1 MPTPP
6 TLNTWLV
13 GRVRGSDTI
22 HAAMLVPLTEGSRLV
37 TLHTRCSASAGRGGH
52 ASERPFTTELLSGPG
67 GGKVCADCVAE
78 WEADQADRAGPD
90 APTKV
95 CAFCRSTQ
103 PTLAFRRD
111 RRTRD
116 GRSTICRR
124 CRHAAHDV
132 IAESTQIVADAAAAI
147 ARERENAARTDDIIG
162 RVGTWQSSPQL
173 PPFTCSAGHTL
184 TAGAGQRR
192 TPMTG
197 ETVPIPVWLCPCGRA
212 PIATSHLALIA
223 AGLAFARQV
232 TESGTTV
239 AIHGGRA

>member
-13 GRVRGSDTI
+13 GRVRGSDTL
-22 HAAMLVPLTEGSRLV
+22 HAAMLIPLTEGSRLV
-37 TLHTRCSASAGRGGH
+37 TLHTRCAASAGRGGH
-52 ASERPFTTELLSGPG
+52 TSERIFTADLIDTADGH
-67 GGKVCADCVAE
+67 KVCADCLAE
-78 WEADQADRAGPD
+78 WEADQADQAGPD
-90 APTKV
+90 TPTKT
-95 CAFCRSTQ
+95 CTSCRTPQ

-116 GRSTICRR
+116 GRSTTCRR
-124 CRHAAHDV
+124 CRHATRDV
-132 IAESTQIVADAAAAI
+132 IAESTQIVAAAAAAI
-147 ARERENAARTDDIIG
+147 ARERENAARTYDLIG
-162 RVGTWQSSPQL
+162 RVGTWQSSPLL
-173 PPFTCSAGHTL
+173 PTFTCSAGHTL

-197 ETVPIPVWLCPCGRA
+197 ETVTIPVWLCPCGRA

-223 AGLAFARQV
+223 AGLAFTRQV